1 MLIVLSSVNELRY
14 LQCWA
19 GPVILLLRWFREP
32 EISVNQAITP
42 VGFVKPPGHRSNDRE
57 VERDR
62 LSLCQAYYLI
72 MIVYN
77 LLDCSALLY

>member
-1 MLIVLSSVNELRY
+1 MLMGFSSVNELCY

-19 GPVILLLRWFREP
+19 GPVILLLRLFRGP

-57 VERDR
+57 IER
-62 LSLCQAYYLI
+62 QAVLVPSI
-72 MIVYN
+72 LFDN
-77 LLDCSALLY
+77 DCV